1 MMTKPSTT
9 DLHQQQGGFSYL
21 LLLIGLSVLALSLL
35 KSTDEV
41 ATRHRQQQETELL
54 FRGEQIRA
62 AITAYRAVG
71 NGCYAT
77 GFEQLLEDRR
87 GPKPVHHLRQ
97 HYLDPLTQ
105 KSDWKMILDADGRWL
120 GVTTQGEGI
129 PLRKTGFVKDAAEF
143 AEARTYEDWK
153 FVVKSDLTA
162 PLPAACDK

>member
-1 MMTKPSTT
+1 MMTKHSTT
-9 DLHQQQGGFSYL
+9 DLHPQQGGFSYL

-35 KSTDEV
+35 KSNDDV
-41 ATRHRQQQETELL
+41 ATRHRQQQEAELL

-62 AITAYRAVG
+62 AITAYRTNG
-71 NGCYAT
+71 NGCYPT
-77 GFEQLLEDRR
+77 RFEQLLEDRR
-87 GPKPVHHLRQ
+87 GSKPVHHLRQ

-129 PLRKTGFVKDAAEF
+129 PLRKTGFVSVASDF
-143 AEARTYEDWK
+143 AEAKTYEDWK